1 MNVAEQ
7 FLLKCLPKSADYKS
21 FDSMRYSIYRFWKL
35 DIEKFLCCSSS
46 LRYHIHRAFLETYKV
61 KNCLING
68 DILDDLCHPIEHG
81 YYLDMDGELLPII
94 TGPII
99 PDDYPTPCTCG
110 KCAQSKKCPC
120 RVMGVKCTDFC
131 KCKRDC
137 RNPNK

>member
-1 MNVAEQ
+1 M
-7 FLLKCLPKSADYKS
+7 
-21 FDSMRYSIYRFWKL
+21 
-35 DIEKFLCCSSS
+35 
-46 LRYHIHRAFLETYKV
+46 
-61 KNCLING
+61 ING

-99 PDDYPTPCTCG
+99 PDDYPTPCTYG

-137 RNPNK
+137 RNPNKWLLVIVMLCWKDKKLTTLHMLHLINLFP